1 MSWRWQLALAAAG
14 ALVVAALVWL
24 WHDQMVLRWEAKTRV
39 SDAAAQ
45 NRMLGAV
52 LLLRQAG
59 HPVQVAGSLG
69 ALDLRTLPDGVL
81 IIGDQIGVT
90 APASAQ
96 LLLAWVRRGNT
107 LVSQP
112 RWATPAERAR
122 FGRAPAAP
130 AESGE
135 VEEIEEKEASEK
147 SEGAAKPIKAPPP
160 EALVETDPI
169 AARYGLLRLPLPRT
183 RRPCTKEHEQATA
196 GTSHRHAHC
205 IPLSQYQAPLFRLDL
220 PGLPYPLTLD
230 EGSGVLASAAREAGA
245 PAAPGSLWS
254 DDKAE
259 VIRVYGEG
267 KGRVVLMAGNYF
279 TNLDLAN
286 YDHGE
291 LLLHLA
297 ALSGPVRAVT
307 IVKTLSVLP
316 WYTALWRNYQYPLT
330 ALAVLLALLFWS
342 AVRRFGPVLP
352 QPALER
358 RQLMEHI
365 AASGAWLWKTGD
377 GRELLLSAARSE
389 TLTLVR
395 RRAPALLRLAPQQLA
410 VTLAREAGLDPE
422 HLAQALTGDCA
433 RQAPRFTRQIR
444 LLQKLRNHYER

>member
-1 MSWRWQLALAAAG
+1 MSARWQLVLAAAS
-14 ALVVAALVWL
+14 ALLVAGLVWL
-24 WHDQMVLRWEAKTRV
+24 WYDRMEQRWEAKPRL

-45 NRMLGAV
+45 NRMLGAE

-90 APASAQ
+90 PPATAQ
-96 LLLAWVRRGNT
+96 LLLAWIRRGNT

-112 RWATPAERAR
+112 RWANPAERAR
-122 FGRAPAAP
+122 LGPALP
-130 AESGE
+130 AS
-135 VEEIEEKEASEK
+135 EEDTEGDEHEEKGPGQSEQASRTK
-147 SEGAAKPIKAPPP
+147 VRPP

-169 AARYGLLRLPLPRT
+169 AARYGLLRMPLGA

-196 GTSHRHAHC
+196 GTRHKHTHC
-205 IPLSQYQAPLFRLDL
+205 IPLSQYKAPLYRLDL
-220 PGLPYPLTLD
+220 PGLAYPLTLD
-230 EGSGVLASAAREAGA
+230 EGDSLLTSVPGLAGPQGA
-245 PAAPGSLWS
+245 PAPLWS
-254 DDKAE
+254 DQKAE

-279 TNLDLAN
+279 TNTDLAS

-297 ALSGPVRAVT
+297 ALGAPARAVT

-316 WYTALWRNYQYPLT
+316 WYTALWRNYQYPLS
-330 ALAVLLALLFWS
+330 ALAVFAALLLWS

-352 QPALER
+352 QPALAR

-365 AASGAWLWKTGD
+365 SASGAWLWKTGD
-377 GRELLLSAARSE
+377 GRELLLSAARTE
-389 TLTLVR
+389 TLALVR

-410 VTLAREAGLDPE
+410 ATLAHEAGLDPE

-433 RQAPRFTRQIR
+433 RQVPRFTRQIR